1 MWNGSTWEPSPPAK
15 SLGINLTKETYLS
28 TSTDG
33 APFSVSPYP
42 NLQPF
47 DFQSRTRVVFGE
59 GILNRIG
66 ELVRELG
73 GERVLLVS
81 DAGIRAAGHVRRALQ
96 SMEDAGLIAT
106 LFDGVEEN
114 PTTRHVEAALEVARE
129 HRPDLIVGLGGGSSL
144 DCAKG
149 VNFVFTNGG
158 RIADYWGVGK
168 AVRPML
174 PLIGVPTTAGTG
186 SEAQSFALISD
197 EKTHRKMACGDKN
210 AACAVAILDPQVTL
224 TQPARVTAM
233 TGIDAVAHSVESFVT
248 TQRSPVSQLFAREAW
263 KLLQGNFLTVVKD
276 PENRAARAAMLL
288 GAHYAGLAIENSM
301 LGATHAC
308 ANPLTAHY
316 DMPHGLAV
324 ALMLPHVVR
333 FNAAA
338 VEELYAQLAA
348 LAGMRSAEDLA
359 AEIESMRRAARIP
372 ESLSE
377 WGINREDMATLARE
391 AVEQWT
397 AKFNP
402 RRVSEEDLRALY
414 ERAF

>member
-1 MWNGSTWEPSPPAK
+1 MWIDSTSEPSLPAK
-15 SLGINLTKETYLS
+15 LLGINPTKETYLS
-28 TSTDG
+28 TSTDS
-33 APFSVSPYP
+33 APSSASPHP

-47 DFQSRTRVVFGE
+47 DFEPRTRVVFGN

-66 ELVRELG
+66 ELARELG

-81 DAGIRAAGHVRRALQ
+81 DTEIRTAGHVRQALQ
-96 SMEDAGLIAT
+96 SMEDVGLIT
-106 LFDGVEEN
+106 TVFDGVEEN
-114 PTTRHVEAALEVARE
+114 PTNRHVEAALEVARE
-129 HRPDLIVGLGGGSSL
+129 HRPELIVGLGGGSSL

-168 AVRPML
+168 AVLPML
-174 PLIGVPTTAGTG
+174 PMIGVPTTAGTG
-186 SEAQSFALISD
+186 SEAQSVALISD

-210 AACAVAILDPQVTL
+210 AACAVAILDPLVTL

-233 TGIDAVAHSVESFVT
+233 TGIDAVAHTVESFVT
-248 TQRSPVSQLFAREAW
+248 VKRSSVSQLFSREAW
-263 KLLQGNFLTVVKD
+263 KLLQRNFFTVLKD
-276 PENRAARAAMLL
+276 PENLEARAAMLL

-308 ANPLTAHY
+308 VNPLMAHY
-316 DMPHGLAV
+316 NMPHGLAI

-338 VEELYAQLAA
+338 VEELYAE
-348 LAGMRSAEDLA
+348 LAGFAGLRSSEDLA
-359 AEIESMRRAARIP
+359 AEIESMRRAAGLP

-377 WGINREDMATLARE
+377 WGVRREDIATLARE
-391 AVEQWT
+391 AVGQWT